1 MCGICGWVSCSGATI
16 EPSVLK
22 KMVSQLHHRGP
33 DDRGYWYSDRTALGH
48 TRLSIIDLNTGSQPM
63 ADQEGFVIVFNG
75 EIYNY
80 RAIRQKLVNLGAVFR
95 TESDTE
101 VILESYKAWGKDCVY
116 QLDGMFAFAIA
127 DPRRKK
133 LFLARDRLGKKP
145 LHYFFQNGLFIFSS
159 EIKAILQHEVVRSS
173 VSIDDQSLVD
183 YLSIGYVLSPKTIFR
198 QIRRLPPASWAF
210 VDWVEKK
217 LEITRYWKLEDYY
230 KAPKSVLSANQEKSE
245 FLKIFSKAVE
255 SRLHADVPVGAFL
268 SSGLDS
274 ASVVAIAKAS
284 GTAPLQSYS
293 IGFKEGSYDESR
305 DVRKTALELGTDL
318 KVRYFEN
325 VSKSDISRILWHF
338 DEPFSDN
345 SAQPT
350 FQLNRLASNF
360 GKVALSGDG
369 ADELF
374 AGYPTYRAD
383 QYFRFYEKL
392 PRALQ
397 QAMLSNATK
406 WLRPTYRKV
415 SMDYRV
421 RQFLGS
427 AGFTPEEAHYWWRVI
442 FPFSEVQK
450 ILSDEFL
457 ESIEGYQPFQNFLE
471 YFQMVDGIP
480 FLDQALYV
488 DAQTWLLDDILVKVD
503 RMSMAHSVEVR
514 CPFLDQHLV
523 EHAAQLPTKLKMG
536 IRRNKI
542 IVRDG
547 MSKKI
552 PNIVRRSRK
561 QGFNS
566 PPIKDVTW
574 ALPTD
579 NRFQGNYALDPNKE
593 DVTFKATNLL
603 VLNVWFDMYNSY
615 KKTGL
620 WEPIK
625 YDG

>member
-1 MCGICGWVSCSGATI
+1 
-16 EPSVLK
+16 
-22 KMVSQLHHRGP
+22 
-33 DDRGYWYSDRTALGH
+33 
-48 TRLSIIDLNTGSQPM
+48 M
-63 ADQEGFVIVFNG
+63 ANQEGSVIVFNG

-80 RAIRQKLVNLGAVFR
+80 REIRRKLVNLGVVFR

-101 VILESYKAWGKDCVY
+101 VILQSYKVWGEDCVL

-127 DPRRKK
+127 DPCRKK

-145 LHYFFQNGLFIFSS
+145 LHYFFHNGLFIFSS
-159 EIKAILQHEVVRSS
+159 EIKAILQHEIVRSCID
-173 VSIDDQSLVD
+173 IDDQSLVD

-198 QIRRLPPASWAF
+198 QIRRLPPASWALF
-210 VDWVEKK
+210 DWIGQK
-217 LEITRYWKLEDYY
+217 LDINRYWKLEDYY
-230 KAPKSVLSANQEKSE
+230 KAPKSNRPANQERGE
-245 FLKIFSKAVE
+245 FLNIFSKAVE
-255 SRLHADVPVGAFL
+255 SRLHADVPIGAFL

-284 GTAPLQSYS
+284 GTMPLQTYS
-293 IGFKEGSYDESR
+293 IGFREGSYDESR

-318 KVRYFEN
+318 KVRYFES
-325 VSKSDISRILWHF
+325 VSKSDISKILWHF
-338 DEPFSDN
+338 DEPFADN

-350 FQLNRLASNF
+350 FQLNSLASTF

-383 QYFRFYEKL
+383 QYFRIYGKF

-397 QAMLSNATK
+397 QVMLSNATK

-415 SMDYRV
+415 SMDYKV

-427 AGFTPEEAHYWWRVI
+427 AGLTPEEAHYWWRVI

-450 ILSDEFL
+450 ILSSEFF

-471 YFQMVDGIP
+471 YFQVVDEIP

-514 CPFLDQHLV
+514 CPFLDRRLV
-523 EHAAQLPTKLKMG
+523 EYAAQLPTKLKMDLRG
-536 IRRNKI
+536 NKN

-552 PNIVRRSRK
+552 PRVVRRSRK

-566 PPIKDVTW
+566 PPINDITW
-574 ALPTD
+574 TLPNDT
-579 NRFQGNYALDPNKE
+579 RFRGNFSLNQKKE

-615 KKTGL
+615 KRTGL

-625 YDG
+625 YDS